1 MTFTELM
8 QMVTHDQQ
16 VKLRIVDSDDMITGM
31 ADTLDNY
38 VCVELAGAEIVEIN
52 AEKGVLNV
60 WVKE

>member
-16 VKLRIVDSDDMITGM
+16 VRLHILESNDTITGM
-31 ADTLDNY
+31 AETLDNY
-38 VCVELAGAEIVEIN
+38 VCVELAGAEVVEIN

>member
-16 VKLRIVDSDDMITGM
+16 VRLRILESDDVIPGM
-31 ADTLDNY
+31 ASTLGRY
-38 VCVELAGAEIVEIN
+38 ICVELAKAEVVEIN

>member
-1 MTFTELM
+1 MTFTQLM
-8 QMVTHDQQ
+8 QMTTHDQQ
-16 VKLRIVDSDDMITGM
+16 VRLRIVESDDVITGM

-38 VCVELAGAEIVEIN
+38 VCAELAEAEVVEIN